1 MSKTLILGF
10 SGRARHGKTIC
21 CDAILWH
28 ARSRGYLTHIYDIGG
43 LIREFAIADGRL
55 PDIPR
60 NAMTREHLDVLIAV
74 GKEKRAI
81 SKNFW
86 VERVLA
92 AIEKDKPTIGLCPN
106 LRLGFEADAWR
117 AAGGVIVRCKRLNAN
132 GSLFISEDRP
142 PNDITETA
150 LEFWPADFNLVTGPD
165 QIEFLERQAVAL
177 YEYLLNP
184 QHGSIER
191 YYEQRLDIA

>member
-1 MSKTLILGF
+1 MNKPLILGF

-21 CDAILWH
+21 CDSIYKH
-28 ARSRGYLTHIYDIGG
+28 ARSRSYMANIYDIGG
-43 LIREFAIADGRL
+43 MIRRVCVEEGRL
-55 PDIPR
+55 PDILR
-60 NAMTREHLDVLIAV
+60 EDMTREHLEVLIAV
-74 GKEKRAI
+74 GKEKRSI
-81 SKNFW
+81 SQNYW

-92 AIEKDKPTIGLCPN
+92 QIEKDQPHIALCPN
-106 LRLGFEADAWR
+106 LRLPLEADAWH
-117 AAGGVIVRCKRLNAN
+117 AVGGVVVRCVRLNAN

-150 LEFWPADFNLVTGPD
+150 LEFWPADFYLTTKPD

-184 QHGSIER
+184 QHGPIER
-191 YYEQRLDIA
+191 NYEQRRTV

>member
-1 MSKTLILGF
+1 MSKPLILGF

-21 CDAILWH
+21 CDTIYKH
-28 ARSRGYLTHIYDIGG
+28 ARQRGYLTQIYDIGS
-43 LIREFAIADGRL
+43 LIRDCAIKEGRL

-60 NAMTREHLDVLIAV
+60 KQMTREHLDVLIAV

-81 SKNFW
+81 SKNYW

-92 AIEKDKPTIGLCPN
+92 AIAEDPPLDIALCPN
-106 LRLGFEADAWR
+106 LRLAFEADSWR
-117 AAGGVIVRCKRLNAN
+117 AAGGVIVRCKRLNAD

-142 PNDITETA
+142 PNDVTETN

-184 QHGSIER
+184 QHGPIER
-191 YYEQRLDIA
+191 HYEQRRDA